1 MYLRYFGIRVT
12 DLGRSL
18 KFYTNLL
25 GLKEVDRGTM
35 GEHGGGRGEWV
46 LLEDGTS
53 GQRLELNVYPE
64 GSQWNAPY
72 EPGEGLDHIGFVVDD
87 VPKTYEELVAGG
99 AGPTE
104 IDPASSEG
112 EQAFVTDPDGNW
124 IELFLHDE
132 VEGPRNLA

>member
-12 DLGRSL
+12 DLDRSL
-18 KFYTNLL
+18 KFYTTLL
-25 GLKEVDRGTM
+25 GLKEVGRGSM
-35 GEHGGGRGEWV
+35 DEYGGGRGDWV

-64 GSQWNAPY
+64 ESRWDTPY
-72 EPGEGLDHIGFVVDD
+72 EPGEGLDHLGFVVDD
-87 VPKTYEELVAGG
+87 VPKAYEQLVASG

-112 EQAFVTDPDGNW
+112 HQAFVTDPDGNW
-124 IELFLHDE
+124 IELFLHD
-132 VEGPRNLA
+132 